1 MKTQN
6 KDGLNSPAYMTVSPI
21 NIEGEPGQRL
31 MTVYRT
37 VGCEYDKKGKG
48 CSMCDF
54 AFYADSRIQSRN
66 IEAQHHQSLEMLR
79 NMDFIHF
86 DLLTLGNFY
95 NDREIPSELRRS
107 LIESVAKVQG
117 VKRVL
122 TEARRQY
129 ITADKLREAKSY
141 LRQDQT
147 LEYALGYETVNPDLR
162 NRVLR
167 KGTPEEHLDDV
178 LEMCRDA
185 GVNFVSYVLI
195 KPQTLSEAEGIEEA
209 VNTAIHVLSKA
220 DQYGVKTRIAFEPV
234 FVTKGK
240 IIEKLWERGEYQP
253 PKLWSVAEV
262 LINTALRLGMKNTRG
277 KLFVGLS
284 DENLSGDRMTSNCG
298 VCDDE
303 VKKQIQAFNG
313 HQEVEKLRQLYH
325 QCKDEWRMKL
335 EAENEKRIY

>member
-1 MKTQN
+1 MEHQN
-6 KDGLNSPAYMTVSPI
+6 EDGLNSPAYMTVSPI
-21 NIEGEPGQRL
+21 NINGRPGERL

-37 VGCEYDKKGKG
+37 VGCEYDKNGKG

-54 AFYADSRIQSRN
+54 ASYANPRVQSRN
-66 IEAQHHQSLEMLR
+66 IEAQHRQSLEMLR

-95 NDREIPSELRRS
+95 NDKEISAGLRKS
-107 LIESVAKVQG
+107 LLSSVANVKG
-117 VKRVL
+117 VTRVL

-129 ITADKLREAKSY
+129 VTVDKLTEAKSC
-141 LRQDQT
+141 LREDQT

-185 GVNFVSYVLI
+185 GVDFVSYVLI
-195 KPQTLSEAEGIEEA
+195 KPQTLNETEGIGEA
-209 VNTAIHVLSKA
+209 VNTATHVLTKA
-220 DQYGVKTRIAFEPV
+220 DTYGVNARIAFEPV
-234 FVTKGK
+234 FVTQGK
-240 IIEKLWERGEYQP
+240 TIEELWEKGEYQP

-262 LINTALRLGMKNTRG
+262 LIRTAERLGMGNPQG

-284 DENLSGDRMTSNCG
+284 DENLSRDRMTFNCG
-298 VCDDE
+298 SCDEE
-303 VKKQIQAFNG
+303 VRRGIQAFNG
-313 HQEVEKLRQLYH
+313 HQNVARLRRLYH
-325 QCKDEWRMKL
+325 ECKDDWAKELWVKKD
-335 EAENEKRIY
+335 E

>member
-21 NIEGEPGQRL
+21 NIDGEPGQRL

-37 VGCEYDKKGKG
+37 VGCEYDKKGNG

-54 AFYADSRIQSRN
+54 AFYADPRVQSIN

-95 NDREIPSELRRS
+95 NDREISADVRKS
-107 LIESVAKVQG
+107 LLESVGKVRG

-129 ITADKLREAKSY
+129 VTVDKLTEAKSC
-141 LRQDQT
+141 LREDQT
-147 LEYALGYETVNPDLR
+147 LEYVLGYETVNPDLR
-162 NRVLR
+162 NRILR
-167 KGTPEEHLDDV
+167 KGTPEKHLDDA
-178 LEMCRDA
+178 LKMCRDA

-195 KPQTLSEAEGIEEA
+195 KPHTLSEAEGIEEA
-209 VNTAIHVLSKA
+209 VNTATHVLAKA
-220 DQYGVKTRIAFEPV
+220 DSYGVKTRIAFEHV

-240 IIEKLWERGEYQP
+240 TLEKFWKRGEYQP

-262 LINTALRLGMKNTRG
+262 LIQTAERLG
-277 KLFVGLS
+277 
-284 DENLSGDRMTSNCG
+284 
-298 VCDDE
+298 
-303 VKKQIQAFNG
+303 
-313 HQEVEKLRQLYH
+313 
-325 QCKDEWRMKL
+325 
-335 EAENEKRIY
+335 